1 MISARPG
8 TCNPRWTPLD
18 PWARAAVVLILA
30 TSLMAASCSRDP
42 AEPDHAAGRSY
53 LMGFSGFPPKNDL
66 AAAVASIQMWS
77 QRADAAIFHLEPP
90 WKLML
95 SGGDITA
102 QINTEYAELARF
114 YRSRSLK
121 LFVTFDAT
129 DGLGRDRDSR
139 ELREAGRSISE
150 PAIQQLYRDYVKAW
164 VQAIRPDYIGLGAET
179 NLIRFVAPRSIYE
192 GLKVMLNATA
202 DDVRAI
208 MPDATLYTTVQVDVA
223 WGRLQGTNTW
233 LGIEDDFRD
242 FPFVQVLGLSL
253 YPYLARYSEPSQVP
267 VDYLSR
273 LRDGRSIPVFVA
285 EGGWTSAA
293 VTNVQSSPA
302 LQAAYVRRMGE
313 LLAHANAFAF
323 LQLNFADL
331 DPASFPIPAGYEQI
345 LSLFLKIGLV
355 DSELRAKPA
364 LAAWDSL
371 FGLPKH

>member
-1 MISARPG
+1 
-8 TCNPRWTPLD
+8 
-18 PWARAAVVLILA
+18 
-30 TSLMAASCSRDP
+30 
-42 AEPDHAAGRSY
+42 
-53 LMGFSGFPPKNDL
+53 MGFSGFPPKNDL

-95 SGGDITA
+95 AGGDITA
-102 QINTEYAELARF
+102 HINTEYAELARF
-114 YRSRSLK
+114 YRSKSLK

-129 DGLGRDRDSR
+129 DGLGRDKDSR
-139 ELREAGRSISE
+139 ELREAGRSIAE

-179 NLIRFVAPRSIYE
+179 NLIRFAAPRPIYD

-202 DDVRAI
+202 VDVRAI
-208 MPDATLYTTVQVDVA
+208 MPDATLYTTVQVDLA

-233 LGIEDDFRD
+233 LGVEEDFRD
-242 FPFVQVLGLSL
+242 FPFAQVLGLSL
-253 YPYLARYSEPSQVP
+253 YPYLAHYSAPAEVP
-267 VDYLSR
+267 VEYLSR
-273 LRDGRSIPVFVA
+273 LRNGRSIPMFVA
-285 EGGWTSAA
+285 EGGWTSAG

-345 LSLFLKIGLV
+345 LSLFLKIGFV

-364 LAAWDSL
+364 LAVWDSL
-371 FGLPKH
+371 FGLPRH